1 MAGQWAQMGCKT
13 LHFLKPGA
21 DGPPDRLGLAELLT
35 CATQPGLVSPG
46 GGDQAQWYP
55 PVLQEALRLALAEF
69 HGIYCVCVIYLQFYK
84 CERRRFQM
92 APGKDDRLMASS
104 KSLLVPPCHAHTRLE
119 LARSLLTR
127 LPPVWA

>member
-1 MAGQWAQMGCKT
+1 MGCKT

-21 DGPPDRLGLAELLT
+21 DGPPDRLGLAKLLT

-69 HGIYCVCVIYLQFYK
+69 HGIYCVC
-84 CERRRFQM
+84 
-92 APGKDDRLMASS
+92 D
-104 KSLLVPPCHAHTRLE
+104 
-119 LARSLLTR
+119 LLTILQMR
-127 LPPVWA
+127 KKALSNGAWQR